1 MTLVQTQL
9 HPVNAD
15 TTRTAVVD
23 AAEEA
28 RPRVWGDM
36 TVEVALSVM
45 AGAQVGRLLLCD
57 EDGRRIGLITL
68 ARLTAIRDSSGYTD
82 RIRLRDIGGG
92 SGPIP
97 SPPTTTVP
105 MTTMPTTMPL
115 TTTMPT
121 NVEAEHPQGRDRPG
135 TPPAGAGHPSAL
147 DVLAFAH

>member
-1 MTLVQTQL
+1 MTLVQMQS

-45 AGAQVGRLLLCD
+45 AGARVGRLLLCD
-57 EDGRRIGLITL
+57 EDGKRIGLITL

-92 SGPIP
+92 SGPT
-97 SPPTTTVP
+97 SPP
-105 MTTMPTTMPL
+105 TTMPTT
-115 TTTMPT
+115 TMST
-121 NVEAEHPQGRDRPG
+121 NVEAGHPQGRDRLG
-135 TPPAGAGHPSAL
+135 SPPAGAGHPGAL
-147 DVLAFAH
+147 DVLAFAR

>member
-1 MTLVQTQL
+1 MTLVQMQP
-9 HPVNAD
+9 HPMNAD
-15 TTRTAVVD
+15 TTRMAVAD

-45 AGAQVGRLLLCD
+45 AGARVGRLLLCD
-57 EDGRRIGLITL
+57 EDGKRIGLITL
-68 ARLTAIRDSSGYTD
+68 ARLTAIRDSSGYTN

-92 SGPIP
+92 SGPTP
-97 SPPTTTVP
+97 SP
-105 MTTMPTTMPL
+105 TTMPTTTMQ

-121 NVEAEHPQGRDRPG
+121 NVEAGHPQGRDRLG

-147 DVLAFAH
+147 DVLAFAR